1 MLETGQSL
9 YRSRRRGGRWQRG
22 QETRQPRR
30 PLDEDAD
37 FSAATEGF
45 SGRLSAELET
55 DRHIEGTCSAL
66 SGTLLA
72 SELFWAHR
80 SSALLPAAYDEDG
93 TRSVSVRAVTRIEP
107 AQSRR
112 CWATTWC
119 RLSLHLC

>member
-9 YRSRRRGGRWQRG
+9 YRNRWRGGRWQRG
-22 QETRQPRR
+22 QERRQPQR

-45 SGRLSAELET
+45 FSVFQQKLET

-80 SSALLPAAYDEDG
+80 SSAPLPAAYDEDG
-93 TRSVSVRAVTRIEP
+93 TRSVSVRAVTRRVRTIEAP
-107 AQSRR
+107 
-112 CWATTWC
+112 
-119 RLSLHLC
+119 LGNLLV